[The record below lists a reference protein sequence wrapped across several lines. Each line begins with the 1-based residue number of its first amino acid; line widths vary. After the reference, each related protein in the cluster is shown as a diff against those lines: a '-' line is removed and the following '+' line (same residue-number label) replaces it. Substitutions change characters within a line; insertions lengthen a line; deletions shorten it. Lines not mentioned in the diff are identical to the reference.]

1 MIHFYERAERTLQ
14 CGDNIYHKL
23 VRVYS
28 FIHYIEENVK
38 MFAALPRLGNEIA
51 MLFQPIPSANG
62 TDKFVEIRLSNANSK
77 NVLVSMTN
85 NIVIFFFFFVNSLSN
100 HTGHHNE
107 FMWSM
112 NYRWGKISMILSIT
126 YFATSEIHHHG

>member
-1 MIHFYERAERTLQ
+1 
-14 CGDNIYHKL
+14 
-23 VRVYS
+23 
-28 FIHYIEENVK
+28 

-100 HTGHHNE
+100 HTRHHNE

-112 NYRWGKISMILSIT
+112 NYRWGKISMLFDVQFCQSCILQHQRFTIMVKSVLIIYLRKMSIYPAIDECT
-126 YFATSEIHHHG
+126 AN

>member
-1 MIHFYERAERTLQ
+1 
-14 CGDNIYHKL
+14 
-23 VRVYS
+23 
-28 FIHYIEENVK
+28 

-85 NIVIFFFFFVNSLSN
+85 NIVIFFFFLLTHCRITRDITMNS
-100 HTGHHNE
+100 
-107 FMWSM
+107 
-112 NYRWGKISMILSIT
+112 YDR
-126 YFATSEIHHHG
+126 